1 MNELNVWEYDIDE
14 KSIKKQKDY
23 NLETLYEHTHSELS
37 LQQNK
42 RDQIITIY
50 LALFSFIIPFALSLE
65 GVGLWM
71 KGLIFMAVGVIG
83 VLFSHINVRYRVY
96 KEAYWLACQA
106 ITVLMNVKEEE
117 LSKKNI
123 QRAFYYSLKKKGD
136 GYCTDGK
143 WSVKKFVKKNL
154 YSAETLHQMIQ
165 VFITATISCL
175 GAALVAYELLSLRVV
190 FAALVG
196 GGVFVATFAWLMS
209 SYFKKFMEVYAVMRE
224 ASADAKRRDELFNAT
239 FSKAWL
245 LHVYYKENKE

>member
-1 MNELNVWEYDIDE
+1 MDELNVWEYDIEE

-71 KGLIFMAVGVIG
+71 KGLIFIAVGVIG

-106 ITVLMNVKEEE
+106 LTVLMNVKEEE
-117 LSKKNI
+117 LTKKNI
-123 QRAFYYSLKKKGD
+123 QRAFYHSLKKKGE
-136 GYCTDGK
+136 GYCADGK
-143 WSVKKFVKKNL
+143 WSTKKFIKKNI
-154 YSAETLHQMIQ
+154 YSAETMHQMIQ
-165 VFITATISCL
+165 VFITSTISCL
-175 GAALVAYELLSLRVV
+175 GVALVVYGLCAVRVWLAALIG
-190 FAALVG
+190 AA
-196 GGVFVATFAWLMS
+196 VFVAVFVWLMTG
-209 SYFKKFMEVYAVMRE
+209 YFKKFMEVYGVMRE
-224 ASADAKRRDELFNAT
+224 QNADRKRRDDLFNAT
-239 FSKAWL
+239 FSKAWF
-245 LHVYYKENKE
+245 LHVYY